1 MVMRAVLF
9 FLRRYWWWGF
19 QALREGQK
27 GAFGDRDSGKDPV
40 HRTAPFWKP
49 PAPALSSVG
58 SGFQVSARLRLL
70 RHGPSA
76 AFRREDVTTC
86 SRFGLSSGPCG
97 GFSLPVCCR

>member
-1 MVMRAVLF
+1 MVMGGVLF

-19 QALREGQK
+19 QALGEGQK
-27 GAFGDRDSGKDPV
+27 GAFGDKDSGKEPV

-49 PAPALSSVG
+49 PALALSSVG
-58 SGFQVSARLRLL
+58 SGFQVSARLCLL
-70 RHGPSA
+70 HNGPSA
-76 AFRREDVTTC
+76 AVRGEDVTTC